1 MGKIEAILFDL
12 DGTLWDSADGVLKT
26 WNMIIEKHPECGRGL
41 LTEEELG
48 GYFGFP
54 MTEIARRMF
63 ANSTSMEQQQ
73 LMEECCELENN
84 YLSEHG
90 GILFPKLEE
99 TLAELKKD
107 YKLFVVSNCQSGY
120 IEAFIKAHKL
130 EAYFDDTQCWGDNMV
145 PKGENNKFI
154 MERNKIQNAVYVG
167 DTAGDEESARVAG
180 IPFVFAAYGF
190 GEAVEPDYRIDAFEE
205 LAILMKNISV
215 L

>member
-1 MGKIEAILFDL
+1 MD
-12 DGTLWDSADGVLKT
+12 
-26 WNMIIEKHPECGRGL
+26 
-41 LTEEELG
+41 
-48 GYFGFP
+48 
-54 MTEIARRMF
+54 
-63 ANSTSMEQQQ
+63 
-73 LMEECCELENN
+73 ECCELENN

-99 TLAELKKD
+99 TLAELKKH

-154 MERNKIQNAVYVG
+154 MERNQIHNAVYVG

-190 GEAVEPDYRIDAFEE
+190 GEAVAPDYTIEQFSDLPA
-205 LAILMKNISV
+205 LMQSIS
-215 L
+215 